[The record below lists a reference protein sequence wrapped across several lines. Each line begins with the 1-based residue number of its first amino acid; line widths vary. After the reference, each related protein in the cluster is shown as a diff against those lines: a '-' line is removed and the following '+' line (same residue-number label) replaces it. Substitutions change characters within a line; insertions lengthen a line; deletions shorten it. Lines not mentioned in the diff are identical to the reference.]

1 MKKILVLLLL
11 STATVLY
18 ADVEVDF
25 DYKAMSGFASNQF
38 ALWVE
43 NADSEVVKTLF
54 VTDFTGVKRGYK
66 KREQSLN
73 NWVAVA
79 KPVQMSDAEIDAIS
93 GATPKSGVQHF
104 VWDLTDK
111 AGKKVP
117 AGKYFIKLE
126 GTLYQG
132 SNAVYTGAID
142 TGKTVPGPIE
152 VVLERSEPATTKNE
166 TMLQNVKMSMK

>member
-1 MKKILVLLLL
+1 MKKLFLLVMLMAA
-11 STATVLY
+11 TALF

-25 DYKAMSGFASNQF
+25 DYKEMSGFASNQF

-43 NADSEVVKTLF
+43 NENGEVVKTLF

-79 KPVQMSDAEIDAIS
+79 KPAQMSDAEIDAIS

-104 VWDLTDK
+104 AWDLTDNQ
-111 AGKKVP
+111 GKKVP
-117 AGKYFIKLE
+117 TGKYFIKLE
-126 GTLYQG
+126 ATLFAG
-132 SNAVYTGAID
+132 SNVVYTGAVDLPQPASGEI
-142 TGKTVPGPIE
+142 TVTIK
-152 VVLERSEPATTKNE
+152 RSEPDNPKNAS
-166 TMLQNVKMSMK
+166 MIQNVNMSVH

>member
-104 VWDLTDK
+104 VWDLTDNQ
-111 AGKKVP
+111 GKKVP
-117 AGKYFIKLE
+117 TGKYLIKLE
-126 GTLYQG
+126 ATLYQG
-132 SNAVYTGAID
+132 SNVIYTGAVD
-142 TGKTVPGPIE
+142 SDNPTQGELE
-152 VVLERSEPATTKNE
+152 VKIERSEPTNNKNAS
-166 TMLQNVKMSMK
+166 MIQNVKISIR